1 MGIKRVAKEENGE
14 SKESGLQIKETWTW
28 NEEVQATIR
37 LKGERERERQRS
49 IEAYTD
55 IETMSLFKIIE

>member
-1 MGIKRVAKEENGE
+1 MGIRRVAKDENGE
-14 SKESGLQIKETWTW
+14 SKESGLLIKETWSW

-37 LKGERERERQRS
+37 LKGERERERS

-55 IETMSLFKIIE
+55 IETISLFKIIE

>member
-1 MGIKRVAKEENGE
+1 MRNEMGIKRVAKEENGE

-37 LKGERERERQRS
+37 LKGEKEREIYRS
-49 IEAYTD
+49 LHRYRDNVA
-55 IETMSLFKIIE
+55 F